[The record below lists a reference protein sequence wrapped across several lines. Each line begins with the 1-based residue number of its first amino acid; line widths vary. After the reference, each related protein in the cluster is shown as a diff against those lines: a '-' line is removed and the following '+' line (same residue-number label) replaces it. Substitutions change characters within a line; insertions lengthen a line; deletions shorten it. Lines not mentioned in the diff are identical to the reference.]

1 MIWRGNEVSYIQ
13 NFTDIDDKVII
24 RAQAEGTT
32 PEELAEEMIEEYFK
46 DADGLNIMRATKHPR
61 ATESIDDIIHLI
73 SILFEK
79 GFAYTTDDGVYFS
92 IDQYPSYGK
101 LSGHKLDDLIAGAS
115 ERVSELEGKRNPLD
129 FALWKF
135 KKEGE
140 PFWESPWGDGRPGW
154 HIECSAM
161 SLANLGETVDIHAG
175 GVDLQFPHHENEI
188 AQSEAATGKPFVRY
202 WVHNG
207 FVNVNYEKMS
217 KSLGNFFTVR
227 DLVEHYPYHI
237 LRFFILQAHY
247 RMPINFSDDLLDA
260 AVTSWHRIVSSV
272 DLLSFVANASERIEV
287 DPVKEREL
295 TEEIATCRFNWQ
307 KAMDDDLNTADAIAA
322 IFDLVRAANTAATS
336 GAVSPE
342 TLLSAR
348 NTLVELLDVL
358 GLDPTA
364 EKEDEIP
371 DDILTMVEERTK
383 AKKERD
389 FATADRIRDEIQ
401 ARGFKVEDTPQGAR
415 VIRIGS

>member
-1 MIWRGNEVSYIQ
+1 
-13 NFTDIDDKVII
+13 
-24 RAQAEGTT
+24 
-32 PEELAEEMIEEYFK
+32 
-46 DADGLNIMRATKHPR
+46 
-61 ATESIDDIIHLI
+61 
-73 SILFEK
+73 
-79 GFAYTTDDGVYFS
+79 
-92 IDQYPSYGK
+92 
-101 LSGHKLDDLIAGAS
+101 
-115 ERVSELEGKRNPLD
+115 
-129 FALWKF
+129 
-135 KKEGE
+135 
-140 PFWESPWGDGRPGW
+140 
-154 HIECSAM
+154 
-161 SLANLGETVDIHAG
+161 
-175 GVDLQFPHHENEI
+175 
-188 AQSEAATGKPFVRY
+188 
-202 WVHNG
+202 
-207 FVNVNYEKMS
+207 
-217 KSLGNFFTVR
+217 
-227 DLVEHYPYHI
+227 
-237 LRFFILQAHY
+237 
-247 RMPINFSDDLLDA
+247 MPINFSDDLLDA

-336 GAVSPE
+336 GAVSPK

-348 NTLVELLDVL
+348 DTLVELLDVL

-364 EKEDEIP
+364 KKEDEIP

-415 VIRIGS
+415 VIPVGS